1 MAAIVDR
8 RRFAWGLVLGAGFLA
23 MLPVLFAPLFG
34 GEPLLQRADRFFSGL
49 AKGSARFADSLAAA
63 ARRFDGTPF
72 AADLTFKEAD
82 ASAARTILEQA
93 GCEVAAARGRLAVH
107 GDLGRVAAAVVRDCD
122 DAYTSGA
129 PALAARYG
137 PEGRRIL
144 YLWWQAL
151 DQMERKAKA
160 AGRAAEGRLLEDLRT
175 RGVETSYNF
184 LGLEARK
191 VGDHLPLVAGLLAGY
206 VLYTVWCGFAIYLMF
221 QGLGLKATAPKRPQ
235 AGPDTPPGPA

>member
-8 RRFAWGLVLGAGFLA
+8 KRFAWGLALGMGFVA

-34 GEPLLQRADRFFSGL
+34 AESLLQRADRFFSGL
-49 AKGSARFADSLAAA
+49 SKGSAHFGDSLASA

-72 AADLTFKEAD
+72 AADLAFKETD
-82 ASAARTILEQA
+82 SSAARTILEQA
-93 GCEVAAARGRLAVH
+93 GCEVSAAGGRLAVR
-107 GDLGRVAAAVVRDCD
+107 GDLGRLAAAVVRDSD
-122 DAYTSGA
+122 DAYTRGA

-137 PEGRRIL
+137 PDGRRIL

-160 AGRAAEGRLLEDLRT
+160 DGRAAEGRLLEDLRT

-191 VGDHLPLVAGLLAGY
+191 VRDHLPLVVGLLAGY

-221 QGLGLKATAPKRPQ
+221 QGLGLKATAPKRPD
-235 AGPDTPPGPA
+235 AGPDKSSGPA